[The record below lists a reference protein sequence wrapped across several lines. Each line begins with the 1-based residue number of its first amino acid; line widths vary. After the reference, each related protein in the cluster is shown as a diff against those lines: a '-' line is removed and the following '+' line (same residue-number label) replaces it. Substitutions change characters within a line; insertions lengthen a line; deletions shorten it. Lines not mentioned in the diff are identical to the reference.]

1 MDEKQ
6 KELFAKLTHFL
17 GEVLG
22 KNYEIVF
29 HIISAEG
36 SYIAAIA
43 NNHISKRT
51 INSPLTDF
59 ASKLLQEKAYL
70 KQDFLCNYKALTQE
84 NKLLQGSTF
93 FIKQGQELVGILCIN
108 HDTSELCEAV
118 HKIIELEN
126 LSGFEGLL
134 AHSLG
139 GFSSANA
146 AGIASGAS
154 VSSENASATSVA
166 SENGSQS
173 VNFTSVGA
181 LNLENG
187 AANSSTASVFAAN
200 ASEGSRQI
208 SIENLSLSIEDIL
221 AQHIDLNYLKS
232 GFTLS
237 TKQKGDI
244 IKTLYDKGIFNIK
257 GSLYQVAK
265 LLNISEP
272 SVYRYLNKLKKE

>member
-6 KELFAKLTHFL
+6 KELFVKLTHFL

-134 AHSLG
+134 AQSFGG

-146 AGIASGAS
+146 AGIASAS
-154 VSSENASATSVA
+154 FSSANATTTSVA
-166 SENGSQS
+166 SENS

-187 AANSSTASVFAAN
+187 AANSSTASAFAAN
-200 ASEGSRQI
+200 ASDGSRQI